1 MRGQPTNAFG
11 FGVLRKNGTIEVLSV
26 IVNITWRSAVI
37 LNEVTQSV
45 LCKDLILP
53 PSRFFADAQND
64 KTVIEEKDFLSL

>member
-37 LNEVTQSV
+37 LNEVTRSV

-53 PSRFFADAQND
+53 PSRFFTDAQND
-64 KTVIEEKDFLSL
+64 KTDVEVKNLLTL